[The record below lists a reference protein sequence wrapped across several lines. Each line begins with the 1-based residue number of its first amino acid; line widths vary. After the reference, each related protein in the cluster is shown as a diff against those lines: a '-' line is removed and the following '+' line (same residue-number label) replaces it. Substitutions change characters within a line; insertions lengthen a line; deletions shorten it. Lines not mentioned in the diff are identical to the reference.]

1 MTERTN
7 NIEMDQERLTAE
19 MAFRDSSSA
28 VIRIQRHLPDLL
40 TSVKLKYVKLGL
52 HNSCNFTT
60 FLFFLIILPLTG
72 TVLVQ
77 LTGLTLDTFSELWSN
92 RGSNSTGRQDSP
104 APFSSASL

>member
-7 NIEMDQERLTAE
+7 SIEMDQERLTAE
-19 MAFRDSSSA
+19 MAFQDSSPA
-28 VIRIQRHLPDLL
+28 IIRIQRHLPDLL

-77 LTGLTLDTFSELWSN
+77 LTGLTLDMLSELWKTE
-92 RGSNSTGRQDSP
+92 RSP
-104 APFSSASL
+104 MTRFSSSKESRTGPV